1 MRKHL
6 LLLLTLLLLSPLPA
20 GAATTP
26 PLKEMIGQMLLVGFR
41 GLDVTENSPIMQ
53 DLKKRNLGGVLLFDY
68 DVGLNIPKR
77 NIKSPK
83 QVRALVRKLRKAATT
98 PLIVAIDVEG
108 GRINRLKPK
117 YGFPDTLSAQT
128 LGEKNDPAATR
139 AQGKA
144 IAKTLVKLGIT
155 MDLAPVVDL
164 NTHPDNPAIGRL
176 ERSFSADPAVVTT
189 QAEAFISGLHSMNIL
204 SCLKHFP
211 GHGSSYND
219 SHLGLTDITQTW
231 SRDELKPYKNLIGTG
246 SVDAIMTG
254 HLFNEDLDPVFPAT
268 LSFKTMTGLLREKL
282 GYQGVI
288 ISDDMQMKAITN
300 SYGLENAIFLAINA
314 GVDMLIFGNNL
325 VYDPDIVSKAVTM
338 VTRMVEEGRLTPQ
351 RIEESY
357 ERIMTLKKGM
367 NR

>member
-1 MRKHL
+1 MLRPIFLFLAAML
-6 LLLLTLLLLSPLPA
+6 LFSPT
-20 GAATTP
+20 AARSAP

-41 GLDVTENSPIMQ
+41 GLDVSENSPIMQ
-53 DLKKRNLGGVLLFDY
+53 DIRERNLGGVLLFDY
-68 DVGLNIPKR
+68 DVGLDIPKR
-77 NIKSPK
+77 NIESPG
-83 QVRALVRKLRKAATT
+83 QVRSLVRKLKRAAGT
-98 PLIVAIDVEG
+98 PLLVAIDVEG
-108 GRINRLKPK
+108 GRINRLKPE
-117 YGFPDTLSAQT
+117 YGFPDTLSAQS
-128 LGEKNDPAATR
+128 LGEQNDPEATR
-139 AQGKA
+139 AQGKS
-144 IAKTLVKLGIT
+144 IARTLLKLGIT

-164 NTHPDNPAIGRL
+164 NTNPGNPAIGRL

-189 QAEAFISGLHSMNIL
+189 QAKAFIKGLHGMNIL

-219 SHLGLTDITQTW
+219 SHLGLTDITSTW
-231 SRDELKPYKNLIGTG
+231 TPAELAPYRNLIAAG

-254 HLFNEDLDPVFPAT
+254 HLFNENLDPVFPAT
-268 LSFKTMTGLLREKL
+268 LSFKTMTGLLRGRL

-314 GVDMLIFGNNL
+314 GVDILIFGNNL

-338 VTRMVEEGRLTPQ
+338 VARMVEKGRLTPQ

-357 ERIMTLKKGM
+357 KRIMALKKGM